1 MGCFLPRKAPRGH
14 TYAESV
20 NSSPDCQGAP
30 CLEEG
35 LLELPASQRGV
46 SLSGLPLG
54 SSSISQDDKNIQK
67 PKPAGRWKMGQESS
81 ANYLNYGK
89 KKKKK
94 ECFGTLSRAYSGKKK
109 TLLFFPSLETKAVGM
124 FPSIEPKL
132 GWLLRKKVRN
142 WASGGLIWS
151 ANVFCLP
158 CP

>member
-89 KKKKK
+89 KKKKRM
-94 ECFGTLSRAYSGKKK
+94 FWNP
-109 TLLFFPSLETKAVGM
+109 FQSL
-124 FPSIEPKL
+124 
-132 GWLLRKKVRN
+132 
-142 WASGGLIWS
+142 
-151 ANVFCLP
+151 
-158 CP
+158 

>member
-89 KKKKK
+89 KKKK

-109 TLLFFPSLETKAVGM
+109 DFFFFLLLKQRQWVCFPL
-124 FPSIEPKL
+124 
-132 GWLLRKKVRN
+132 
-142 WASGGLIWS
+142 
-151 ANVFCLP
+151 
-158 CP
+158 